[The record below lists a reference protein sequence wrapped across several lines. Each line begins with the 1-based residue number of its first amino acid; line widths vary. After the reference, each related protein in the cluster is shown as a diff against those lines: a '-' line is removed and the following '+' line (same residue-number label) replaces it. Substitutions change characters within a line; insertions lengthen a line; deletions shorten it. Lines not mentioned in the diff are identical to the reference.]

1 MRTLSRV
8 TVLLVP
14 LTAVT
19 VLLAGCGSND
29 AGQGSGNGAGQAT
42 STGPR
47 SSAAEPVPTET
58 TGLPTPDTAQT
69 ATLLAALSAINPSL
83 ALVPTSAVQDAV
95 ALCGAL
101 RDGDDATT
109 AVPSTFPD
117 VDLDAGQQ
125 QAVAAAVTS
134 SFCVVVEGTASP
146 TSSSAT
152 AS

>member
-1 MRTLSRV
+1 MATPSRV

-14 LTAVT
+14 LLAAAI
-19 VLLAGCGSND
+19 LLAGCGSGD

-47 SSAAEPVPTET
+47 SSAAEPVPTT
-58 TGLPTPDTAQT
+58 TSELPTPDTAQT
-69 ATLLAALSAINPSL
+69 ATLLAALSAVDPQL

-101 RDGDDATT
+101 RDGDDAAT

-125 QAVAAAVTS
+125 QAVAAAVTAT
-134 SFCVVVEGTASP
+134 FCALDGASASASP
-146 TSSSAT
+146 STT
-152 AS
+152 